1 MTRRTFRI
9 VMCSESYLPRV
20 SGVAHSLSALTRAL
34 RARGHRVLVAAPRY
48 PGYADSDPD
57 VIRFPSVRPPHAPD
71 FPLAVPLA
79 PAPWARLLEA
89 GPDLVHTHAPFLMGA
104 VGARLARRTGRPLVF
119 THHTLYDEYVHYA
132 PFVSRRITAS
142 AVRRYVIA
150 YANRCTCVI
159 APSHAVADRLRSQGV
174 TARIEVITTG
184 AIDPEVFEHLDP
196 TGVRTEFGLAPDV
209 PLFVTASRLAPEKSV
224 HLVLEAFARIAARRP
239 GALLI
244 IGGGPEEAHLRTRAR
259 ELGLGDRA
267 VFTGLLAHGRALECI
282 AAGDVFLYASQTE
295 TQGLVVAEAMAAGLP
310 VVAVDAGGVSEAVQD
325 GTSGFLVAPD
335 VEALAA
341 RGMALLDDPTLRR
354 AMGRAAREAARPF
367 GLDVMTDRI
376 VEVYESCI

>member
-1 MTRRTFRI
+1 
-9 VMCSESYLPRV
+9 
-20 SGVAHSLSALTRAL
+20 
-34 RARGHRVLVAAPRY
+34 
-48 PGYADSDPD
+48 
-57 VIRFPSVRPPHAPD
+57 
-71 FPLAVPLA
+71 
-79 PAPWARLLEA
+79 
-89 GPDLVHTHAPFLMGA
+89 
-104 VGARLARRTGRPLVF
+104 
-119 THHTLYDEYVHYA
+119 
-132 PFVSRRITAS
+132 
-142 AVRRYVIA
+142 
-150 YANRCTCVI
+150 
-159 APSHAVADRLRSQGV
+159 V
-174 TARIEVITTG
+174 TSRIEVITTG
-184 AIDPEVFEHLDP
+184 AIDPEVFALLDP
-196 TGVRTEFGLAPDV
+196 SGVRTEYGIAPDV

>member
-1 MTRRTFRI
+1 
-9 VMCSESYLPRV
+9 
-20 SGVAHSLSALTRAL
+20 
-34 RARGHRVLVAAPRY
+34 
-48 PGYADSDPD
+48 
-57 VIRFPSVRPPHAPD
+57 
-71 FPLAVPLA
+71 
-79 PAPWARLLEA
+79 
-89 GPDLVHTHAPFLMGA
+89 
-104 VGARLARRTGRPLVF
+104 
-119 THHTLYDEYVHYA
+119 
-132 PFVSRRITAS
+132 VSRRITAP
-142 AVRRYVIA
+142 AVRRYVTA
-150 YANRCTCVI
+150 YANRCACVI

-184 AIDPEVFEHLDP
+184 AIDPGVFEHLDP